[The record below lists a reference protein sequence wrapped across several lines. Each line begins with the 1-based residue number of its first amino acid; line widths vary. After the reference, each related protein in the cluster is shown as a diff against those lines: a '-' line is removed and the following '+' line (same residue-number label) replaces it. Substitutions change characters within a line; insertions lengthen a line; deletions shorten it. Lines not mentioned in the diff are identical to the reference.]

1 MIGVYFSF
9 IKTSK
14 QKFLIRKEFCC
25 RMIWRAWFLLYCGTD
40 CHIQFMG
47 PRVPTLTCIKSQK
60 EKELRK

>member
-1 MIGVYFSF
+1 MIGVYFSL
-9 IKTSK
+9 IETSNRNPD
-14 QKFLIRKEFCC
+14 QKGVCC

-47 PRVPTLTCIKSQK
+47 PRVPMLTCIKPQK